1 MLLLLSVLLSKKI
14 YMASQD
20 NAHYFGMLIV
30 PKQVIVNLLYFTA
43 YFNFCS
49 AINENKNK
57 MLTDS
62 KMCNLK

>member
-1 MLLLLSVLLSKKI
+1 
-14 YMASQD
+14 MASQD

-49 AINENKNK
+49 AITANKK
-57 MLTDS
+57 EMLMDS

>member
-1 MLLLLSVLLSKKI
+1 
-14 YMASQD
+14 MAPQD